1 MAEMGT
7 PCGSSH
13 LESSTG
19 HWSAGVV
26 KRALG
31 WAAGS
36 LDSGVQSLPFHEIR
50 CAGGLSV
57 IDSHH
62 TSLSSVRAQ
71 LVKSAFL
78 TVVAMALGFDDIDVP
93 GATPKNPFSGLIA

>member
-1 MAEMGT
+1 
-7 PCGSSH
+7 
-13 LESSTG
+13 
-19 HWSAGVV
+19 
-26 KRALG
+26 
-31 WAAGS
+31 
-36 LDSGVQSLPFHEIR
+36 
-50 CAGGLSV
+50 LSV